1 MNLINKKILI
11 AGGYGFIGSYIF
23 KKFRKKNKIVIIG
36 KKKNIKDNSKNIIIE
51 DTDVFKNYVKTKKIF
66 QDYNM
71 LLLENRSNQEDNII
85 NIWFICLNNPRYAVG
100 NKKLDDAENCKNFK
114 LIYNY

>member
-36 KKKNIKDNSKNIIIE
+36 KKEKYK
-51 DTDVFKNYVKTKKIF
+51 
-66 QDYNM
+66 
-71 LLLENRSNQEDNII
+71 R
-85 NIWFICLNNPRYAVG
+85 
-100 NKKLDDAENCKNFK
+100 
-114 LIYNY
+114 